1 MRFNNRACALMDIP
15 DLPQCAF
22 EHIGDKKI
30 KPQGGGGGGIP
41 IISDIGSA
49 LEDVG
54 QAVGGAVEDVGQSVS
69 GGLAEVDKFVN
80 REVPGGWVLPAAV
93 TAAVAA
99 PYAAPLLATEAAAAA
114 GAAEAA
120 AALEAAAIAEGAT
133 TAGMAAAAN
142 TGIPL
147 GTSLLVGG
155 EAVAQALPY
164 TVAADAANLAASGFD
179 AATIAQNLTAT
190 GVDSFVAADAA
201 NLAAQGLSEAAIAQ
215 NIAQGYTA
223 AELGGTGLTSTLPT
237 VSKPLLTANQAIQ
250 GARLASGL
258 LGGGQRPQPAAMP
271 TMTGSRTQIPQGNV
285 DYSGLYNL
293 LALQR
298 QQNPNSLLG

>member
-1 MRFNNRACALMDIP
+1 MCSGGNPVAAITDPISDVL
-15 DLPQCAF
+15 
-22 EHIGDKKI
+22 GTS
-30 KPQGGGGGGIP
+30 GGGGGIL
-41 IISDIGSA
+41 GA
-49 LEDVG
+49 VEDVG

-69 GGLAEVDKFVN
+69 GGLAEVDEFVN
-80 REVPGGWVLPAAV
+80 REIPGGWVLPAA
-93 TAAVAA
+93 AAIAA
-99 PYAAPLLATEAAAAA
+99 TTGYVDPSLLAAEGAAAT

-133 TAGMAAAAN
+133 TAGMVAAAN
-142 TGIPL
+142 TGLPI

-155 EAVAQALPY
+155 EVIGQALPY

-179 AATIAQNLTAT
+179 AATIAQNLTAS

-201 NLAAQGLSEAAIAQ
+201 SLAASGLSESAIAQ
-215 NIAQGYTA
+215 NLAQGYTA

-237 VSKPLLTANQAIQ
+237 VSKPLISPSQAIQ

-258 LGGGQRPQPAAMP
+258 LAGGQQQP
-271 TMTGSRTQIPQGNV
+271 QIPQMQMGAMNTMPQGAV

-298 QQNPNSLLG
+298 ARNPNSLLG